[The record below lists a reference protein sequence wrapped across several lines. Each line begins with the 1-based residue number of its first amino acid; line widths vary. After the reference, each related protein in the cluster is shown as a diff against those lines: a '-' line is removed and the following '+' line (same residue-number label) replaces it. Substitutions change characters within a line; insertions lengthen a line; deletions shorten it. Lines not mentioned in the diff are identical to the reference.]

1 MSRNSLLF
9 LMLVATLVL
18 LFLLDM
24 VLGSIQIPVKELLG
38 AFQNESDTI
47 YREILF
53 GYRLPKA
60 LTAILAGAALSVAGL
75 LMQTLFRNPLA
86 GPDVLGVNAGASLG
100 VALVTMFTSGV

>member
-9 LMLVATLVL
+9 VLLGVALIL
-18 LFLLDM
+18 LFLLDL
-24 VLGSIQIPVKELLG
+24 VLGSIRIPWKELLG
-38 AFQNESDTI
+38 AFQNDGSDTI

-75 LMQTLFRNPLA
+75 LMQTMFR
-86 GPDVLGVNAGASLG
+86 
-100 VALVTMFTSGV
+100 